1 MNAWSKI
8 GGGTPFGYKYDR
20 KTNKL
25 VTVPAE
31 IKILKI
37 IFNLAAEGNG
47 VTKIANYLNNHNYT
61 SKRGGGWFNTT
72 VGFVLQPH
80 RLLFYQGLDKNGGKG
95 DWEAIITKE
104 ISEKIIG
111 FKRTLAPAKSKAIYL
126 LSSQRILKCG
136 YCGGYMA
143 VAKNKDTAYYTCPTR
158 HQKSKELCPD
168 SKMHRIES
176 IESPVISDFN
186 VRKSLPLIKYFNKD
200 KKNRLESINQQL
212 GLLKK
217 LNNSTIDN
225 LKKIISMIEE
235 YQEYKFPQKINEL
248 PDIVKEI
255 NVTNEAIKI
264 TYKFPINNSL
274 SFTTIIQESI

>member
-20 KTNKL
+20 KTNRL

-37 IFNLAAEGNG
+37 IFNLAVEGNG
-47 VTKIANYLNNHNYT
+47 VTKIANYLNNNNYT

-72 VGFVLQPH
+72 VGYLLQPQ
-80 RLLFYQGLDKNGGKG
+80 RLLFYQGIDKNGEKG

-104 ISEKIIG
+104 SSEKIIG
-111 FKRTLAPAKSKAIYL
+111 YKRTIKSAKSRAIYL
-126 LSSQRILKCG
+126 LSSRKILKCG
-136 YCGGYMA
+136 YCGSYMI
-143 VAKNKDTAYYTCPTR
+143 VGKNKDTAYYSCATR
-158 HQKSKELCPD
+158 LQRSKDLCPE
-168 SKMHRIES
+168 SKMHRIEN
-176 IESPVISDFN
+176 IEHQVVSDFN

-200 KKNRLESINQQL
+200 KKNKLQLINEQL
-212 GLLKK
+212 GKLNK

-235 YQEYKFPQKINEL
+235 YQEYQFPPEINDL
-248 PDIVKEI
+248 SDIVKEI

-274 SFTTIIQESI
+274 SFTTIIQESK